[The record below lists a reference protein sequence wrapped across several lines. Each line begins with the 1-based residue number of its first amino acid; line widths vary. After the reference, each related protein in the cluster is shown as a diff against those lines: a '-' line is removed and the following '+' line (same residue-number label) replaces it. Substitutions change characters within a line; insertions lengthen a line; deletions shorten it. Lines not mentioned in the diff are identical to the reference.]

1 MVLAK
6 RVFSPSLLAGE
17 TPAKWA
23 GCPSTRHANG
33 AAWEMLEKPWV
44 GGPLRRIAAK
54 FGRFM
59 PKGCAF
65 A

>member
-1 MVLAK
+1 VLTL
-6 RVFSPSLLAGE
+6 PAGE

-23 GCPSTRHANG
+23 GCPSTRHAK
-33 AAWEMLEKPWV
+33 APAWEMLGKPQA
-44 GGPLRRIAAK
+44 GGQHELIAAK